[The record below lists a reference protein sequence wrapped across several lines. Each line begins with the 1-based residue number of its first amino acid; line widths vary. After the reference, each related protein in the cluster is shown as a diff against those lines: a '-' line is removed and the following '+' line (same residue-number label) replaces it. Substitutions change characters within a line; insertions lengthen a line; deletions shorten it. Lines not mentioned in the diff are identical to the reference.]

1 MRAGGVRKENES
13 TMTVEKFY
21 KIMEEKHENVK
32 IASLGNHDW
41 LNNLNTLKNTTEEIK
56 KVCWFGVVI
65 VN

>member
-1 MRAGGVRKENES
+1 M
-13 TMTVEKFY
+13 
-21 KIMEEKHENVK
+21 K

>member
-1 MRAGGVRKENES
+1 MRKENES

-32 IASLGNHDW
+32 RASLGNHDW